1 MPNTGS
7 VTCMEERDIIL
18 HAFLLQHLEVGLF
31 YFSEFIKTVTFLHKA
46 PPANH
51 CCMFL
56 CYWTSHIELNTF
68 LMCQDGCGE
77 SPHSPE

>member
-1 MPNTGS
+1 MPNTGN
-7 VTCMEERDIIL
+7 VTRMEEREIIL

-51 CCMFL
+51 CVCFYVIGQAIL
-56 CYWTSHIELNTF
+56 SRA
-68 LMCQDGCGE
+68 
-77 SPHSPE
+77 